1 MTNFIKLG
9 LGAFIAVTLTT
20 SAFAGGLG
28 AIGGLGLGGGVS
40 QNRTMDHGGG
50 AGGGGAGNNDRGDD
64 FAAVP
69 QRTIKLACIVGGTPV
84 EFPNDIWVTNTT
96 SATLLKGTA
105 LNFTIPSIGV
115 KGSFLLPSN
124 VPSGKQVKI
133 ADIFGGAEAGAPCTV
148 KLA

>member
-1 MTNFIKLG
+1 MG
-9 LGAFIAVTLTT
+9 
-20 SAFAGGLG
+20 S
-28 AIGGLGLGGGVS
+28 
-40 QNRTMDHGGG
+40 GG
-50 AGGGGAGNNDRGDD
+50 AGGGGNAAGNNDRGDD
-64 FAAVP
+64 FMAAAP
-69 QRTIKLACIVGGTPV
+69 QRNIKLACIVGGTPV

-96 SATLLKGTA
+96 AATLLKGTA
-105 LNFTIPSIGV
+105 LTFTIPSIGV